1 MPVWKQLLVCV
12 VVAIAAAAGWVVLRH
27 YELVGLAAV
36 EPASA
41 RRAGADAGPGRA
53 GRIPGMPGERGAIN
67 VITAAVLKDTDGET
81 VAALGTAKAARS
93 VTLFPQV
100 SGIVS
105 EILFKPGEAV
115 EQGAVL
121 VRLKDDEQTVA
132 LDRARVTLE
141 QARETLD
148 RSQALAKS
156 KTITAVALSEAE
168 VAAKL
173 AEIELRSAEVALE
186 RQRITAP
193 FAGTVGLTD
202 ISPGDLVSNSTEITT
217 LEDVSTLKVTF
228 EVPERFAG
236 RIASDQEITAN
247 AQGMPGVSLSG
258 RIAAMDNRVDE
269 TTRTL
274 KLEAELA
281 NEGQA
286 LKPGMAVDVSLS
298 FDAAEQLSVPT
309 LSVQWDRRGSYVWK
323 VVDGAAKRAEVT
335 ILRRR
340 TGVVMVQ
347 GDVARGDRVV
357 VEGIQRLR
365 EGATVAEVGAAGGE
379 APPALR
385 GSAQE
390 GSRGSTEPAA
400 PGDSG
405 SVRARS

>member
-1 MPVWKQLLVCV
+1 MS
-12 VVAIAAAAGWVVLRH
+12 IARASPWRR
-27 YELVGLAAV
+27 
-36 EPASA
+36 PAKRWS
-41 RRAGADAGPGRA
+41 GRA
-53 GRIPGMPGERGAIN
+53 RWPR
-67 VITAAVLKDTDGET
+67 
-81 VAALGTAKAARS
+81 
-93 VTLFPQV
+93 
-100 SGIVS
+100 
-105 EILFKPGEAV
+105 
-115 EQGAVL
+115 
-121 VRLKDDEQTVA
+121 
-132 LDRARVTLE
+132 
-141 QARETLD
+141 
-148 RSQALAKS
+148 S

-168 VAAKL
+168 VAAEL
-173 AEIELRSAEVALE
+173 AAIELRSAEVAL
-186 RQRITAP
+186 QQHRIAAP
-193 FAGTVGLTD
+193 ISGTVGLTD
-202 ISPGDLVSNSTEITT
+202 ISPGDLVSSSTEITT
-217 LEDVSTLKVTF
+217 VEDVSTLKVAF

-236 RIASDQEITAN
+236 RIAPGQDIAVN
-247 AQGMPGVSLSG
+247 AQGMPGANLSG
-258 RIAAMDNRVDE
+258 RITAIDNRVDE

-281 NEGQA
+281 NKDQS
-286 LKPGMAVDVSLS
+286 LKPGMAVDVLLS
-298 FDAAEQLSVPT
+298 FDAGEQLSVPT